1 MKLLALIAVAI
12 FPLTFAVGGA
22 QQYAED
28 IKAFT
33 MKHGAPPHP
42 VHLDRDVVRT
52 GETGH
57 AGPFN
62 VSTTAPMQTFTH
74 FFENSVGSG
83 HMSLTA
89 REDWRTH
96 IRMAARDLGVKHIRG
111 HGLLDDDMS
120 VSYAYGK
127 HAFYNIDSLVE
138 LLLSI
143 GMRPIFEL
151 SFMPDWLASGP
162 NQVCHY
168 KGNTDPPKNYSEW
181 GELIGA
187 LGSHMV
193 SKYGEEISSE
203 FLFEVWN
210 EPNDQ
215 FWRGGEAYGPT
226 GFSKQ
231 SSYFELY
238 KHAALALKA
247 ASPKLQV
254 GGPATCCASCWLKDF
269 VVFMDNNS
277 IPYDFISTHAYSSGP
292 LGALGD
298 VGRVVKEISAAM
310 SDLKNVT
317 SGDHPNHPAGK
328 TPPWII
334 TEFGDTSH
342 QGFGNEGSPFFPSA
356 IHDMIDQ
363 SSYTVAAVAQLA
375 GTPAEPQALSYWA
388 ISDVFEE
395 SFFPVHNES
404 FHGMFGLIN
413 LHGIPKPSYRAYQ
426 LLHETGTERL
436 QVQGPEIPTP
446 PVPAGTCSAPVN
458 DMDVFGGDIAPPIS
472 PCPTCTLFT
481 MADCCD
487 LCLRQNDAGKVCDTA
502 VLWHTSGQ
510 EGLGN
515 RCGLKVFDKATKLT
529 KNPGRSYVRVART
542 PSPAAPSN
550 DELCKTNAGVLAV
563 RNGTD
568 AIDIFVY
575 NHASYDTL
583 IVDCTVTVNVV
594 ASNLATATVRRI
606 DETHANPLATWIAMG
621 APDYTTAAQNAALLA
636 SSQLVVEQLSDV
648 ADVGENSFEIK
659 VPTHGVAAGRI
670 ML

>member
-1 MKLLALIAVAI
+1 MKLMLAI
-12 FPLTFAVGGA
+12 FPVLAFAAGGA
-22 QQYAED
+22 QQYAES
-28 IKAFT
+28 IKAHT
-33 MKHGAPPHP
+33 IKHGAPPHP
-42 VHLDRDVVRT
+42 LHIDRDAVRS
-52 GETGH
+52 GDIGH

-62 VSTTAPMQTFTH
+62 VSTTAPTQAFTH
-74 FFENSVGSG
+74 FFETSVGSG

-96 IRMAARDLGVKHIRG
+96 MRMAARDLGVKRIRG

-127 HAFYNIDSLVE
+127 HAFYNIDSLVD

-162 NQVCHY
+162 DQVCHY
-168 KGNTDPPKNYSEW
+168 KGNTDPPKNYTEW

-193 SKYGEEISSE
+193 SKYGEDTASE
-203 FLFEVWN
+203 FVFEVWN

-215 FWRGGEAYGPT
+215 FWRGGETYGPP
-226 GFSKQ
+226 GFTKQ
-231 SSYFELY
+231 TSYFELY

-254 GGPATCCASCWLKDF
+254 GGPATCCAACWLQDF
-269 VVFMDNNS
+269 VKFMDNNS
-277 IPYDFISTHAYSSGP
+277 IPYDFISTHAYSSCSMEG
-292 LGALGD
+292 LGD
-298 VGRVVKEISAAM
+298 VGRVVRMIGTAM
-310 SDLKNVT
+310 SDLKNAT

-328 TPPWII
+328 TPPWLI
-334 TEFGDTSH
+334 TEFGDSCSQGIGDSSH
-342 QGFGNEGSPFFPSA
+342 SQFFPSA

-363 SSYTVAAVAQLA
+363 SSYITATIDRLA
-375 GTPAEPQALSYWA
+375 GSPGEPQALSYWA

-413 LHGIPKPSYRAYQ
+413 LHGVPKPSYRAYQ
-426 LLHETGTERL
+426 LLHETGTARL
-436 QVQGPEIPTP
+436 QVQGPKLPTP
-446 PVPAGTCSAPVN
+446 PVPSGSCSAPVDN
-458 DMDVFGGDIAPPIS
+458 TDVWGGDVAPPAS
-472 PCPTCTLFT
+472 PCPTCGLFT

-487 LCLRQNDAGKVCDTA
+487 LCLRQNEAGVVCDTA

-515 RCGLKVFDKATKLT
+515 RCGLKRFDKKTNLT
-529 KNPGRSYVRVART
+529 KNTGRSYVRVTRT
-542 PSPAAPSN
+542 PSPAPSN
-550 DELCKTNAGVLAV
+550 DVLCGTNTGVMAV

-568 AIDIFVY
+568 VIDILVY
-575 NHASYDTL
+575 NHASFANL
-583 IVDCTVTVNVV
+583 IVDCTITVNVV
-594 ASNLATATVRRI
+594 ANLASATVRRI
-606 DETHANPLATWIAMG
+606 DETHANPLATWIDMG

-636 SSQLVVEQLSDV
+636 SSQLVVEKLSDI
-648 ADVGENSFEIK
+648 ADVGENSFTIK
-659 VPTHGVAAGRI
+659 VPTHGVAAVRI
-670 ML
+670 LV